1 MFIKLFRLVLS
12 FMAFYFF
19 VMGLMLLIFPQMLTK
34 SAGAQHPI
42 ILGMLRGAGGSIIPY
57 SLFYIYVVLKPFERR
72 WAAFILAIANIIAMF
87 CDLYSVFVGEY
98 LLIYAMIDF
107 PFEMVSFLMIL
118 VFYFHVSR
126 KERSEMVA

>member
-1 MFIKLFRLVLS
+1 MLIRIFRLVLS

-19 VMGLMLLIFPQMLTK
+19 LMGFMLLIFPQILTK
-34 SAGAQHPI
+34 NAGAQHPI
-42 ILGMLRGAGGSIIPY
+42 VLGMLRGAGGSIIPY
-57 SLFYIYVVLKPFERR
+57 SLFYIFVALNPLERR
-72 WAAFILAIANIIAMF
+72 WVAFILAIANFIAMF

-107 PFEMVSFLMIL
+107 PFELVSFLMIL
-118 VFYFHVSR
+118 VFYFLVSR